1 MNFDI
6 ELYPNIK
13 YLKEICDLYNVKLYL
28 IGGAVRD
35 IILNKKITDFDFLVD
50 CKIEEIATAFK
61 IKTNRKFVL
70 FDKKIKIY
78 RFFFEDFTIDLSELK
93 PKTLEYELERRDF
106 TINSIALDLD
116 TKILIDPLKG
126 LNDLQNRIVRYSNNT
141 IFEDDPIRLI
151 RLFRI
156 AAQLKFDI
164 EKNTLEKAK
173 NSIHLLKNVAF
184 DRITQELEKFFIIND
199 TFNYILLMDRIGLID
214 ELFEELSFEN
224 GCMQSSSHLYDVKS
238 HSLSVYNFVEWSI
251 LRMKRI
257 VGEDCFANYYNYY
270 KSNRKHIIIALK
282 LAALFHDCG
291 KPFVKQINGNEIS
304 FKNHEI
310 YSAEIFKKYAK
321 MYNFQK
327 KITQTTNFLILNHI
341 VPAQLFLEWK
351 NNSLNDELL
360 YDFFDIFQIYG
371 VDLLIFALSDTLA
384 KGKIRMV
391 NREIFID
398 FLKDMVCFYFER
410 YVNFT
415 KLPQILKAN
424 ELNKLGIEDSNLSKV
439 IKLIKKY
446 TFLQKIQTKDDALN
460 FARQFQK

>member
-6 ELYPNIK
+6 EVYPNIK
-13 YLKEICDLYNVKLYL
+13 YLKEICDSYNVKLYL
-28 IGGAVRD
+28 VGGAVRD
-35 IILNKKITDFDFLVD
+35 IILNRKITDFDFLVD
-50 CKIEEIATAFK
+50 CKIEEIVTRFQT
-61 IKTNRKFVL
+61 KTNRKFIL
-70 FDKKIKIY
+70 FDKKIKVY

-116 TKILIDPLKG
+116 TKILIDPAKG
-126 LNDLQNRIVRYSNNT
+126 LNDLQNRILRYSSSIT
-141 IFEDDPIRLI
+141 FEDDPIRLI

-173 NSIHLLKNVAF
+173 NSIYLLKNVAF
-184 DRITQELEKFFIIND
+184 DRITQELEKFFMIND

-270 KSNRKHIIIALK
+270 TSNRKHIIIALK

-327 KITQTTNFLILNHI
+327 KIIQTTNFLILNHI

-360 YDFFDIFQIYG
+360 YDFFDKFQIYG

-410 YVNFT
+410 YVNFI

-424 ELNKLGIEDSNLSKV
+424 ELSKLGIKDSNLSKV

-460 FARQFQK
+460 FARQFLK